1 MSENTD
7 TLQKGYDAFAR
18 GDMDTI
24 RSIWSDDIEWQ
35 GPDYEPLPQ
44 SGRLNGPDAVFE
56 MFGELPQHW
65 DDFQVTPDEFVEDGD
80 TVVALGHTSGRAKSS
95 GEQVKVPFAHVWR
108 MRDGKVGRAQ
118 ILEDTAVIARAL
130 GV

>member
-7 TLQKGYDAFAR
+7 TMQKGYDAFAR

-24 RSIWSDDIEWQ
+24 RSIWTDDIEWQ

-44 SGRLNGPDAVFE
+44 SGRFNGPDAIFG

-65 DDFQVTPDEFVEDGD
+65 EEFEVTPDEFVEDGD
-80 TVVALGHTSGRAKSS
+80 TVVALGHVSGRAKSS

-108 MRDGKVGRAQ
+108 MQNGKASRVQ
-118 ILEDTAVIARAL
+118 VLEDTAVIARAL

>member
-7 TLQKGYDAFAR
+7 LLQKGYDAFAQ
-18 GDMDTI
+18 GDLDTI

-44 SGRLNGPDAVFE
+44 AGGFEGPDAVFE
-56 MFGELPQHW
+56 MFGELMDKW
-65 DDFQVTPDEFVEDGD
+65 ENLSVVPDEFVEEGN
-80 TVVALGHTSGRAKSS
+80 TVVPLGHIQARAKSS
-95 GEQVKVPFAHVWR
+95 GEDVKVPFAHVWR
-108 MRDGKVGRAQ
+108 MRDGKAERVQ
-118 ILEDTAVIARAL
+118 ILEDTAVMARAL

>member
-7 TLQKGYDAFAR
+7 ALQRGYDAFGQR
-18 GDMDTI
+18 DLETI

-44 SGRLNGPDAVFE
+44 SGRLQGPDAVFE
-56 MFGELPQHW
+56 MFGDLFERWEGLS
-65 DDFQVTPDEFVEDGD
+65 VVPDEFVEDGD
-80 TVVALGHTSGRAKSS
+80 TVVALGHLEGRAKES

-108 MRDGKVGRAQ
+108 MSDGKVERVQ
-118 ILEDTAVIARAL
+118 ILEDTAVLAKAL

>member
-1 MSENTD
+1 VSENTD
-7 TLQKGYDAFAR
+7 ALQRGYDAFGQR
-18 GDMDTI
+18 DLETI

-44 SGRLNGPDAVFE
+44 SGRLQGPDAVFE
-56 MFGELPQHW
+56 MFGDLFERWEGLS
-65 DDFQVTPDEFVEDGD
+65 VVPDEFVEDGD
-80 TVVALGHTSGRAKSS
+80 TVVALGHLEGRAKES

-108 MRDGKVGRAQ
+108 MSDGKVERVQ
-118 ILEDTAVIARAL
+118 ILEDTAVLAKAL

>member
-1 MSENTD
+1 VSENTD
-7 TLQKGYDAFAR
+7 ALQWGYDAFGQR
-18 GDMDTI
+18 DLETI

-44 SGRLNGPDAVFE
+44 SGRLQGPDAVFE
-56 MFGELPQHW
+56 MFGDLFERWEGLS
-65 DDFQVTPDEFVEDGD
+65 VVPDEFVEDGD
-80 TVVALGHTSGRAKSS
+80 TVVALGHLEGRAKES

-108 MRDGKVGRAQ
+108 MSDGKVERVQ
-118 ILEDTAVIARAL
+118 ILEDTAVLAKAL

>member
-7 TLQKGYDAFAR
+7 LLQKGYDAFAQ
-18 GDMDTI
+18 GDFDTI

-44 SGRLNGPDAVFE
+44 AGRFNGPDEIFE
-56 MFGELPQHW
+56 MFGELNERW
-65 DDFQVTPDEFVEDGD
+65 DDLKVTPDEFVEDGD
-80 TVVALGHTSGRAKSS
+80 TIVALGHVEGRAKAT

-108 MRDGKVGRAQ
+108 ISDGTATKMQ
-118 ILEDTAVIARAL
+118 ILEDTAVMAKAL
-130 GV
+130 DV

>member
-1 MSENTD
+1 VSENTD
-7 TLQKGYDAFAR
+7 ALRRGYDAFGQ
-18 GDMDTI
+18 GDLETI

-44 SGRLNGPDAVFE
+44 SGRLQGPDAVFE
-56 MFGELPQHW
+56 MFGDLFERWEGLS
-65 DDFQVTPDEFVEDGD
+65 VVPDEFVEDGD
-80 TVVALGHTSGRAKSS
+80 TVVALGHLEGRAKES

-108 MRDGKVGRAQ
+108 MSDGKVERVQ
-118 ILEDTAVIARAL
+118 ILEDTAVLAKAL

>member
-1 MSENTD
+1 MSQNTD
-7 TLQKGYDAFAR
+7 ALQKGYNAFGQ

-24 RSIWSDDIEWQ
+24 RSIWTDDFYWQ

-44 SGRLNGPDAVFE
+44 SGGFEGPDAVFE
-56 MFGELPQHW
+56 MFGELMENW
-65 DDFQVTPDEFVEDGD
+65 DDLSVVPDEFVEDGN
-80 TVVALGHTSGRAKSS
+80 TVVALGHVHGTAKSS

-108 MRDGKVGRAQ
+108 MRDGKAERVQ
-118 ILEDTAVIARAL
+118 ILEDTALMAKAL